1 MKSLAR
7 NFTLAVYVA
16 LSVAAC
22 LTAADVPP
30 KPQFIKGWGKA
41 IDPKGDC
48 QIKADGDQ
56 VVFSVN
62 GAHDLSVE
70 LSTPLEA
77 PRILQDIQGDFI
89 AQVKVSGV
97 LRPRAPSTIPTRR
110 PYTGAG
116 LLLWLDEKNYVR
128 LERAAV
134 EVDGQ
139 VYDYLGFE
147 QREGGQLDMGQPQQ
161 LGLQA
166 DAVVI
171 RLERRGTKL
180 YGLASYDRQQWVG
193 YPPLE
198 IKLPEKL
205 QVGVAAVSS
214 SGAPFTPRFSEFEI
228 YQRKSPMSQADA
240 RREPNSPE
248 PESDKPS
255 KPTSDNPNAPSIHI
269 AQDAAGKCRIEL
281 MIESS
286 SDGVNHDD
294 WSRRF
299 VVQVAA
305 IDEIGDAPAM
315 LGSYQA
321 IVSGV
326 RFTPRYP
333 LQPGLRYRAEYRAD
347 DGTTVS
353 KEFHAPDRPPAA
365 ATEVAAVYPTAATL
379 PENQLKFYLQFT
391 AAMGRGE
398 AYDHLHLFDE
408 TESELDLPFL
418 EIGEELWDPS
428 GKRLTLLLDPARVKR
443 GLKPREEQ
451 GPVLEAGRRYTLVID
466 RRWRDAAGRPLAAEF
481 RKRFSVG
488 LPDET
493 CPEPRRWQLAVPAA
507 GSRTPLAVRLGES
520 LDQAL
525 LERMLSVS
533 DSAGR
538 RVPGEVQIGEREATW
553 SFTPEQAWQAGKYR
567 LVADTL
573 LEDLAGNSIARKFEV
588 EASGPARTAAEPER
602 TTIDFTVTTADK

>member
-7 NFTLAVYVA
+7 NFTLAVSVT
-16 LSVAAC
+16 LSMAAC
-22 LTAADVPP
+22 LAAADVPP

-70 LSTPLEA
+70 LSTPLDA
-77 PRILQDIQGDFI
+77 PRVLQDIQGDFI

-128 LERAAV
+128 LERAAM
-134 EVDGQ
+134 EADGQ
-139 VYDYLGFE
+139 VYDYLSFE
-147 QREGGQLDMGQPQQ
+147 QRKDGQLDMGQPQQ

-171 RLERRGTKL
+171 RLERRGGKL

-198 IKLPEKL
+198 VKLPEKL
-205 QVGVAAVSS
+205 QLGVAAVSS
-214 SGAPFTPRFSEFEI
+214 SGAPFTPRFSEFEV
-228 YQRKSPMSQADA
+228 YHRKSPM
-240 RREPNSPE
+240 P
-248 PESDKPS
+248 PESDKPT
-255 KPTSDNPNAPSIHI
+255 KPTSDKANVPSIHI

-286 SDGVNHDD
+286 SDGVKRDD

-299 VVQVAA
+299 IVDVVTT
-305 IDEIGDAPAM
+305 DETADAPSM

-321 IVSGV
+321 IAGGV

-333 LQPGLRYRAEYRAD
+333 LQPGLRYRAEYRAA

-353 KEFHAPDRPPAA
+353 KEFQSSDRPPAA
-365 ATEVAAVYPTAATL
+365 ATGVAAVYPTATML
-379 PENQLKFYLQFT
+379 PENQLKFYLHFT

-398 AYDHLHLFDE
+398 AYDHLHLLDE
-408 TESELDLPFL
+408 AGNELDLPFL
-418 EIGEELWDPS
+418 EVGEELWDPS
-428 GKRLTLLLDPARVKR
+428 GTRLTLLLDPARVKR

-466 RRWRDAAGRPLAAEF
+466 RRWRDAAGRPLRAEF

-488 LPDET
+488 PPDET

-525 LERMLSVS
+525 LERMLSVT